1 MRAWARVRNLS
12 GRLGTWPRA
21 MGSLSPMAVTPTAR
35 LQGLADDSSADS
47 LSHRL
52 RARRFELFERLV
64 ADLPRPLRIID
75 LGGTNQY
82 WEQRGWA
89 GRSDVSITLV
99 NLDAQEPRHENI
111 ITTEGDAT
119 DLSDHEDG
127 TFDIAFSNSVIE
139 HLFTFE
145 AQARMAREVQR
156 VAGAY
161 WVQTPNF
168 WFPIEPHFL
177 VPAWHWLPERTRI
190 AILQRRGVGWA
201 GRCEDYEFARAIVQE
216 HRLMRRKE
224 LAALFPGAKI
234 VGERFGG
241 FTKSWTALGGFPA
254 QPR

>member
-1 MRAWARVRNLS
+1 MVAS
-12 GRLGTWPRA
+12 
-21 MGSLSPMAVTPTAR
+21 PTAR
-35 LQGLADDSSADS
+35 LRALADEKQSGS

-75 LGGTNQY
+75 LGGTNEY

-89 GRSDVSITLV
+89 GREDVTITLV
-99 NLDAQEPRHENI
+99 NLDAQTQRHPNI
-111 ITTEGDAT
+111 IPTQGDAT
-119 DLSDHEDG
+119 DLSEYEDDA
-127 TFDIAFSNSVIE
+127 FDIAFSNSVIE

-145 AQARMAREVQR
+145 NQAKMAGEIQR
-156 VAGAY
+156 VAKAY

-177 VPAWHWLPERTRI
+177 VPAWHWLPENARV
-190 AILQRRGVGWA
+190 AILRRRGVGWA
-201 GRCEDYEFARAIVQE
+201 GRTEDLEQARAVVQE

-224 LAALFPGAKI
+224 LARLFPQSSI

-241 FTKSWTALGGFPA
+241 LNKSWTALGGFPSLA
-254 QPR
+254 AATR